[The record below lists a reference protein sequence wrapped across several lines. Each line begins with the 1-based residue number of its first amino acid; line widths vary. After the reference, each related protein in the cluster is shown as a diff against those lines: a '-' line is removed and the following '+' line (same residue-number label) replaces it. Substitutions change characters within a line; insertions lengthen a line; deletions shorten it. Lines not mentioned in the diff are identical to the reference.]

1 VGNNRK
7 VEAMPKSKRKNRLN
21 TTIDRDL
28 LKQFKILAVQED
40 KRLNQLLE
48 ESIRDVLAK
57 YQRNPSMPTKSPVKR
72 QKKLEEEEPVQN
84 SLSLQGV
91 ETTLKEMVKELKDT
105 RRAVE
110 RGRKKVSSVIPALS
124 GLVVGL
130 ILAGVFFTANYSN
143 LLRYKFELD
152 SRAIMLSQSENSSTK
167 AGKMGVVGD
176 TIIDE
181 SGELRA
187 VRTDDQRQVPGF
199 QAQSMGAAVVAPE
212 FEPASPTAPATS
224 AGILSGSEVPA
235 IAELFDCKLSAIA
248 WDENSDQRLAVIND
262 KILHEGDLI
271 GGATVLRINPD
282 HVVFSD
288 RGAVFIKEINS
299 DK

>member
-1 VGNNRK
+1 MLKIGRVLGGRNRK

-21 TTIDRDL
+21 TTIDKDL

-48 ESIRDVLAK
+48 ESIRDVLVK
-57 YQRNPSMPTKSPVKR
+57 YEGKPSMPTKHPAPKKKKR
-72 QKKLEEEEPVQN
+72 QPEEPDPN

-110 RGRKKVSSVIPALS
+110 RGRKRVSSVIPALT

-130 ILAGVFFTANYSN
+130 ILAGVFFTANYSD

-152 SRAIMLSQSENSSTK
+152 ARAIMLSHNEDHSAK
-167 AGKMGVVGD
+167 AANVEVVGD
-176 TIIDE
+176 SIIGQQNE
-181 SGELRA
+181 SRELRA
-187 VRTDDQRQVPGF
+187 VGIDGRTQLADLQP
-199 QAQSMGAAVVAPE
+199 QSMGKAGNLAA
-212 FEPASPTAPATS
+212 
-224 AGILSGSEVPA
+224 SEVPA
-235 IAELFDCKLSAIA
+235 LAELFSLKVNAIA
-248 WDENSDQRLAVIND
+248 WDENPDQRLVVIGD
-262 KILHEGDLI
+262 RILHEGDLL

-282 HVVFSD
+282 HVVFSE
-288 RGAVFIKEINS
+288 RGEVFIKEINS
-299 DK
+299 EQ

>member
-1 VGNNRK
+1 
-7 VEAMPKSKRKNRLN
+7 VEAMPKSNKKRRLN
-21 TTIDRDL
+21 TTIDDEL

-48 ESIRDVLAK
+48 ESIRDFLAK
-57 YQRNPSMPTKSPVKR
+57 YENKPSAKTKNPARS
-72 QKKLEEEEPVQN
+72 QKKPEQEKSDPN

-110 RGRKKVSSVIPALS
+110 RGRKKVSSVIPALT

-130 ILAGVFFTANYSN
+130 IVAGVFFTANYSD

-152 SRAIMLSQSENSSTK
+152 SRAIMLSHSEDHSAK
-167 AGKMGVVGD
+167 AANVGAVQD
-176 TIIDE
+176 SIIDE
-181 SGELRA
+181 SRDLRA
-187 VRTDDQRQVPGF
+187 VGIDGQRQRLGLQPRSTGGT
-199 QAQSMGAAVVAPE
+199 STEILPAPE
-212 FEPASPTAPATS
+212 VPV
-224 AGILSGSEVPA
+224 LS
-235 IAELFDCKLSAIA
+235 ELFNCKLSAIA
-248 WDENSDQRLAVIND
+248 WDENPDQRLAVIND
-262 KILHEGDLI
+262 RILHEGDLL

-288 RGAVFIKEINS
+288 RGDVFIKNINS
-299 DK
+299 E

>member
-1 VGNNRK
+1 
-7 VEAMPKSKRKNRLN
+7 MPKSQKKNRLN

-48 ESIRDVLAK
+48 ESIRDVLTK
-57 YQRNPSMPTKSPVKR
+57 YESKPSMPTKSPGKKQRKR
-72 QKKLEEEEPVQN
+72 EQDEPTSN
-84 SLSLQGV
+84 TLSLQGV

-110 RGRKKVSSVIPALS
+110 RGRKKVSSAIPALS

-152 SRAIMLSQSENSSTK
+152 SRAIMLSQRENSSTK
-167 AGKMGVVGD
+167 AANMGVIGD

-187 VRTDDQRQVPGF
+187 VGTDDQGF
-199 QAQSMGAAVVAPE
+199 QGQSMGIAGVTPE
-212 FEPASPTAPATS
+212 FEPASPTTAATS
-224 AGILSGSEVPA
+224 AGLLSASEVPA

-262 KILHEGDLI
+262 KILHEGDLV
-271 GGATVLRINPD
+271 GGATLLRINPD

-299 DK
+299 DQ

>member
-1 VGNNRK
+1 
-7 VEAMPKSKRKNRLN
+7 MSKSKRKNRLN
-21 TTIDRDL
+21 TTIDKDL

-40 KRLNQLLE
+40 MRLNQLLE

-57 YQRNPSMPTKSPVKR
+57 YESKPSMPTKSPGKK
-72 QKKLEEEEPVQN
+72 QKKREQEEAVPN

-152 SRAIMLSQSENSSTK
+152 SRAIMLSHSENSSTK
-167 AGKMGVVGD
+167 AAKTGVIGD

-187 VRTDDQRQVPGF
+187 VGTDDQTQVPGF
-199 QAQSMGAAVVAPE
+199 QAQSMGAALVTPE
-212 FEPASPTAPATS
+212 FEPAAPTTASTS
-224 AGILSGSEVPA
+224 AGLLSASEVPA
-235 IAELFDCKLSAIA
+235 IAELFECKLSAIA
-248 WDENSDQRLAVIND
+248 WDENSDQRLAVVND
-262 KILHEGDLI
+262 RIVHEGDLI
-271 GGATVLRINPD
+271 GGAAILRINPD

-299 DK
+299 EQ